1 MLIKLINTTFE
12 LKKEDFHNFLK
23 PNGDCK
29 DDHGERSNNKLRDQP
44 FYQRA
49 RNGKMRKH

>member
-1 MLIKLINTTFE
+1 MWIKLVNTAFE
-12 LKKEDFHNFLK
+12 VKQDIHHFLK
-23 PNGDCK
+23 PKGDCK